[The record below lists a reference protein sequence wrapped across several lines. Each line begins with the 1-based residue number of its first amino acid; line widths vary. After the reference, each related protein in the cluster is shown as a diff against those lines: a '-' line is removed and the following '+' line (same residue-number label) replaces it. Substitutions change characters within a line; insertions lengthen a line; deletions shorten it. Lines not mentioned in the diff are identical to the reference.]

1 MLAQMYA
8 YLDPATGSMMGAALV
23 AGGAGLVVLIRMYW
37 HRFIGLFSKKHR
49 AQADELAEQ
58 LIGEHQDD
66 TDDADGSDP
75 DGAVDTDQTQDQ
87 TEDVGA

>member
-1 MLAQMYA
+1 MLSQMYA

-23 AGGAGLVVLIRMYW
+23 AGGAGLVVLVRMYW

-58 LIGEHQDD
+58 LTGEHEDE
-66 TDDADGSDP
+66 TDDDAPETD
-75 DGAVDTDQTQDQ
+75 AVDTDLTQDQ
-87 TEDVGA
+87 PEDVGA

>member
-1 MLAQMYA
+1 MYA

-23 AGGAGLVVLIRMYW
+23 AGGAGLVVLVRMYW
-37 HRFIGLFSKKHR
+37 HRFIGLFSTKHR

-58 LIGEHQDD
+58 LIGEQEDE
-66 TDDADGSDP
+66 DGSDDP
-75 DGAVDTDQTQDQ
+75 ELDDLGQTQDQ

>member
-1 MLAQMYA
+1 
-8 YLDPATGSMMGAALV
+8 MGAALV
-23 AGGAGLVVLIRMYW
+23 AGGAGLVVLVRMYW

-58 LIGEHQDD
+58 LIGEHEDDETQDD
-66 TDDADGSDP
+66 AADGDVVDADLS
-75 DGAVDTDQTQDQ
+75 QDQ

>member
-1 MLAQMYA
+1 
-8 YLDPATGSMMGAALV
+8 MMGAALV

-58 LIGEHQDD
+58 LIGEHQEESDDD
-66 TDDADGSDP
+66 TAQDDPSD
-75 DGAVDTDQTQDQ
+75 TELTRDQ

>member
-1 MLAQMYA
+1 MYA

-23 AGGAGLVVLIRMYW
+23 AGGAGLVVLVRMYW

-58 LIGEHQDD
+58 LVGESEDEDGTEDPELDNQDQD
-66 TDDADGSDP
+66 R
-75 DGAVDTDQTQDQ
+75 DQSQDQ

>member
-1 MLAQMYA
+1 MLVEMYA

-23 AGGAGLVVLIRMYW
+23 AGGAGLVVLVRMYW

-58 LIGEHQDD
+58 LIGEDE
-66 TDDADGSDP
+66 TDDDAP
-75 DGAVDTDQTQDQ
+75 EVDTDPTQDQ
-87 TEDVGA
+87 PEDVGA

>member
-1 MLAQMYA
+1 MLCEMYA

-23 AGGAGLVVLIRMYW
+23 AGGAGLVVLVRMYW

-58 LIGEHQDD
+58 LIGEQEDE
-66 TDDADGSDP
+66 TEDDASDV
-75 DGAVDTDQTQDQ
+75 DAVDTDLTQDQ
-87 TEDVGA
+87 PEDVGA

>member
-1 MLAQMYA
+1 MLSEMYA

-23 AGGAGLVVLIRMYW
+23 AGGAGLVVLVRMYW

-58 LIGEHQDD
+58 LIGEHEDDETQD
-66 TDDADGSDP
+66 DGSDG
-75 DGAVDTDQTQDQ
+75 DAVDADLTRDQ

>member
-1 MLAQMYA
+1 MLFQMYA

-23 AGGAGLVVLIRMYW
+23 AGFAGLVVLVRMYW

-66 TDDADGSDP
+66 ETEDDGSEGD
-75 DGAVDTDQTQDQ
+75 AVDTDLTRDQ
-87 TEDVGA
+87 PEDVGA

>member
-1 MLAQMYA
+1 MLSEMYA

-23 AGGAGLVVLIRMYW
+23 AGGAGLVVLVRMYW

-58 LIGEHQDD
+58 LVGEQEDE
-66 TDDADGSDP
+66 TDDGAPEVD
-75 DGAVDTDQTQDQ
+75 AVDTDLTQDQ
-87 TEDVGA
+87 PEDVGA

>member
-1 MLAQMYA
+1 MYA

-23 AGGAGLVVLIRMYW
+23 AGGAGLVVLMRMYW

-58 LIGEHQDD
+58 LVGEDGD
-66 TDDADGSDP
+66 EDGSDDP
-75 DGAVDTDQTQDQ
+75 QLDDLDQTQDQ
-87 TEDVGA
+87 PEDVGA

>member
-1 MLAQMYA
+1 MYA

-23 AGGAGLVVLIRMYW
+23 AGGAGLVVLVRMYW

-58 LIGEHQDD
+58 LIGESEDD
-66 TDDADGSDP
+66 DGVEDPQLDDQ
-75 DGAVDTDQTQDQ
+75 DQTQEQ

>member
-1 MLAQMYA
+1 MLSQMYA
-8 YLDPATGSMMGAALV
+8 YLEPATGSMMGAAQV
-23 AGGAGLVVLIRMYW
+23 AGGAGLVVLVRMYW

-66 TDDADGSDP
+66 ADDDTDP
-75 DGAVDTDQTQDQ
+75 DATVDADQTQDQ